1 MIFNT
6 GLEDDGQIS
15 ARVNGRIFPLSGKR
29 NYLPLSPY
37 GRYEVE
43 LQPLYP
49 GNVAVIEP
57 EVKQMV
63 PVSGRIRAEDG
74 TLLANARINNHIGRT
89 RTDENGEFVM
99 DVDKKY
105 PTIDF
110 SYGGNKTCEVA
121 LELSQARGAVWVGD
135 VVCSGLSSW
144 AAVQQSGEE
153 NES

>member
-1 MIFNT
+1 
-6 GLEDDGQIS
+6 
-15 ARVNGRIFPLSGKR
+15 
-29 NYLPLSPY
+29 
-37 GRYEVE
+37 
-43 LQPLYP
+43 
-49 GNVAVIEP
+49 
-57 EVKQMV
+57 MV
-63 PVSGRIRAEDG
+63 TVSGRIRAEDG

-110 SYGGNKTCEVA
+110 RYSGNKTCEVA
-121 LELSQARGAVWVGD
+121 LELNQRAVPSVGD

-144 AAVQQSGEE
+144 AAVTQTGEE